1 MTFEYSSAP
10 ESKAIVTIDPVYKLF
25 IGGKF
30 VAPKGGKTFTTIN
43 PATEEVLA
51 KIAYAEKSDVDKAV
65 KAAQE
70 GLKVWSKMA
79 PSERGKYLYR
89 IARIMQE
96 RAREFA
102 VLETMDN
109 GKPIRETRDIDTPL
123 SAAHFFYHAG
133 WADKLEHAG
142 AGSNPKPYGVVGQI
156 IPWNF
161 PLLMLTWKVARV
173 RLCRCSS

>member
-30 VAPKGGKTFTTIN
+30 VAPKAGKTFTTIN

-65 KAAQE
+65 KTAQE

-79 PSERGKYLYR
+79 PWPS
-89 IARIMQE
+89 I
-96 RAREFA
+96 
-102 VLETMDN
+102 
-109 GKPIRETRDIDTPL
+109 
-123 SAAHFFYHAG
+123 
-133 WADKLEHAG
+133 
-142 AGSNPKPYGVVGQI
+142 
-156 IPWNF
+156 
-161 PLLMLTWKVARV
+161 
-173 RLCRCSS
+173 